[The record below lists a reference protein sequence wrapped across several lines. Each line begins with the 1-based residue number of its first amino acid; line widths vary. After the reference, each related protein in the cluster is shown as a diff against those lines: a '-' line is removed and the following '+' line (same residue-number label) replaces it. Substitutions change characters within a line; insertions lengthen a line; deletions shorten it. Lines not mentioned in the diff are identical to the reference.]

1 MSFLQFGT
9 ACVAVMAPVSA
20 AWVVNATGY
29 YSPMLWGFGGLLVL
43 AGIGMAVVPSAT
55 QTYRP
60 RAKGGKVRS
69 AHNGGESD
77 WSTAEHG
84 SSGDVGGSNG
94 YQNVPSGGAADGE
107 PVDEI
112 SLPPST
118 PYQARKAPLIAV
130 ADDDNA
136 A

>member
-20 AWVVNATGY
+20 AWVVNASGY
-29 YSPMLWGFGGLLVL
+29 YSPMLWGFGGLLVF
-43 AGIGMAVVPSAT
+43 AGIGMVVVPSTT

-60 RAKGGKVRS
+60 RPKGNKGK
-69 AHNGGESD
+69 AHTANASGSD
-77 WSTAEHG
+77 WSAGEHVA
-84 SSGDVGGSNG
+84 SSHGPSSSNG
-94 YQNVPSGGAADGE
+94 YQNVPGGDNASGE

-118 PYQARKAPLIAV
+118 PYQARKAQFD
-130 ADDDNA
+130 ADGDA